1 MFITADD
8 PTYKKNIPQLEGK
21 QRGKEKNDRRGMITT
36 CKHCDSG
43 GQANERARTGIESER
58 ARAVFQNIHSHIG
71 QWTFG
76 YILSG
81 VGEGGSVLNAWDP
94 RKRIHQGMGMA
105 VSQQSPE
112 NALKAPPPQT
122 GLLKNTL
129 ACAQAPIS
137 LVL

>member
-1 MFITADD
+1 
-8 PTYKKNIPQLEGK
+8 
-21 QRGKEKNDRRGMITT
+21 MITT
-36 CKHCDSG
+36 CKHSDSR

-81 VGEGGSVLNAWDP
+81 AGEGRGGGQFKCLGSEE
-94 RKRIHQGMGMA
+94 RIRQGMGMA

-112 NALKAPPPQT
+112 NALKVPPRQT
-122 GLLKNTL
+122 GLLKNTVTP
-129 ACAQAPIS
+129 AQSQI
-137 LVL
+137 LLFL